1 MLPTPHPART
11 APQHKGSTVRPGL
24 PATGGRAKGMAT
36 GSRVAAGGGRS
47 AWQGSPEHSGPKT
60 SLASLPC
67 LSCRGAEGFGGNLGP
82 PICRCQHLAV
92 RRGTGSVSGLLESGP
107 RPGSFPSPCS
117 ATHTL
122 TSSSSSASANSK
134 VFVCTELGTG
144 ALLPAWGAPHSSS
157 RLSQEARAWGG
168 TFTSSR

>member
-11 APQHKGSTVRPGL
+11 APQHKGSTVRPGP
-24 PATGGRAKGMAT
+24 PASGGRAEGMAT
-36 GSRVAAGGGRS
+36 GSRVAAEGGRS
-47 AWQGSPEHSGPKT
+47 AWQGSPEHPGPQT

-67 LSCRGAEGFGGNLGP
+67 LSCRGVEGFGGNLGP
-82 PICRCQHLAV
+82 PFVVASTQLSGEGLALYL
-92 RRGTGSVSGLLESGP
+92 GSWKVAP
-107 RPGSFPSPCS
+107 RPGGFPSPCS

-134 VFVCTELGTG
+134 VFACTELGTG
-144 ALLPAWGAPHSSS
+144 VLLPAWGAPHPSS

-168 TFTSSR
+168 TSTSSR